1 MTFLKCR
8 PAIIKSMT
16 AGTYCVTSM
25 EKDRPNTYNIE
36 GGKAIDS
43 PNEKHDLNLTS
54 MPSTEY
60 LITYFL
66 LGIDT
71 YTKKMEG
78 HKWKAYSMLSVAPIF
93 LATIMERYE

>member
-1 MTFLKCR
+1 
-8 PAIIKSMT
+8 MT
-16 AGTYCVTSM
+16 AGTYCVTSKK
-25 EKDRPNTYNIE
+25 KDRPNTYNIE
-36 GGKAIDS
+36 GGTAIDS

-54 MPSTEY
+54 MPSIEY

-71 YTKKMEG
+71 YTKKIEED
-78 HKWKAYSMLSVAPIF
+78 KWKAYSILNVAPIF

>member
-1 MTFLKCR
+1 
-8 PAIIKSMT
+8 MT

-25 EKDRPNTYNIE
+25 EKDRPNTNNIK
-36 GGKAIDS
+36 GCTAIDS

-54 MPSTEY
+54 MPSIEY

-71 YTKKMEG
+71 YTKKIEG
-78 HKWKAYSMLSVAPIF
+78 DEWKAHSILSVATIF
-93 LATIMERYE
+93 LATIMERYK